1 MQFTETVLPGT
12 FEIEREPA
20 RDERGAFARTFCAR
34 EFASRGLNTA
44 VAQCSTSLNHLR
56 GTLRGLHY
64 QLAPHAE
71 CKLIRCTRGSIY
83 DVAVDLRPESPTY
96 RRWAAVELSVLNG
109 RMIYIPE
116 RVAHGFQTLEDD
128 SEVAYQVSQEFKPS
142 LYRGVRFDDPA
153 FGIAWPVEV
162 RVISD
167 RDRGY
172 PDFVL

>member
-1 MQFTETVLPGT
+1 MHFTETILPGM
-12 FEIEREPA
+12 FEIELEPA

-34 EFASRGLNTA
+34 EFASRGLNAA
-44 VAQCSTSLNHLR
+44 VAQRSTSLNHLR

-96 RRWAAVELSVLNG
+96 RRWAAVELSALNG
-109 RMIYIPE
+109 RMIYLPE
-116 RVAHGFQTLEDD
+116 GIAHGFQTLEDD
-128 SEVAYQVSQEFKPS
+128 SEVAYQMSQEFQPS

-162 RVISD
+162 RMISD